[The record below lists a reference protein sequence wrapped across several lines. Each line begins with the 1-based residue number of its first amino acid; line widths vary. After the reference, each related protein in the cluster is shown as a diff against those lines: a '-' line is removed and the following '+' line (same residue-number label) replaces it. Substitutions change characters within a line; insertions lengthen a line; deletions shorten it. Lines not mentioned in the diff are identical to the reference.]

1 MEMLITTNKGF
12 KCRDCGRVLP
22 AWLPAAKWPNGAMLL
37 HHLGDMHPTE
47 VGPYLTRMETEDI
60 ATVAAEAFE
69 VVEGEGDRISYA
81 TAKGGRSDGACGPSP
96 GRLTNR

>member
-1 MEMLITTNKGF
+1 MTPDRHYR
-12 KCRDCGRVLP
+12 CRYCGRNLP

-69 VVEGEGDRISYA
+69 VVEEDETR
-81 TAKGGRSDGACGPSP
+81 
-96 GRLTNR
+96 